1 MSVLTKQPYSSFL
14 LPEYNNLPQG
24 KFAHLVLIRK
34 TQSETIFRTEGS
46 GEPLVREY
54 VNITGEPQFHIVM
67 SKRKQTAVERRTGR
81 ELLRQYGLLK
91 NSEGVEDVLND
102 PKRTFEESVDAW
114 VYGYAVGSGGAQK
127 SRVITED
134 AFSLLPAHLV
144 TDTRTFNATFDN
156 GTMRHPE
163 TKEASTSLGSS
174 EYVKP
179 QAHFLDIETLKD
191 LTADEFMYVLGNVLR
206 SKRYG
211 AISSRIGR
219 MDNIVA
225 AVVFADTEIF
235 STLELTGAVYHNLS
249 ADSDLDHPADDT
261 ALLQAVRDSVQAL
274 AGSVFG
280 SLEIMNDDDLD
291 TLLQEVAEIY
301 KNSEPFLKR
310 LAGSY
315 PSGTSS

>member
-1 MSVLTKQPYSSFL
+1 MSILAKQPYSSFL
-14 LPEYNNLPQG
+14 LPQYSNLPQG
-24 KFAHLVLIRK
+24 KFAHLILIRK

-91 NSEGVEDVLND
+91 NAQGVEDVLND
-102 PKRTFEESVDAW
+102 SKRTFEESIDAW

-134 AFSLLPAHLV
+134 AFSLLPAHLI

-163 TKEASTSLGSS
+163 TKDASTSLGSS

-179 QAHFLDIETLKD
+179 QTHFLDIETLKD

-219 MDNIVA
+219 IDNIVA
-225 AVVFADTEIF
+225 AVIFADAEIF
-235 STLELTGAVYHNLS
+235 STLELTEAVYQKLK
-249 ADSDLDHPADDT
+249 ADGDPDHPTDDK

-274 AGSVFG
+274 SKSVFG
-280 SLEIMNDDDLD
+280 RLEMMSNDDLEA
-291 TLLQEVAEIY
+291 LFAEAAEIY
-301 KNSEPFLKR
+301 KNSELFLKG

-315 PSGTSS
+315 PSGV

>member
-1 MSVLTKQPYSSFL
+1 MSILEQSPYSDYL
-14 LPEYNNLPQG
+14 LTEYSNLPKG
-24 KFAHLVLIRK
+24 KFAHLIVVRK

-54 VNITGEPQFHIVM
+54 VDISGEPAFHIVM

-81 ELLRQYGLLK
+81 ELLRSYGLLTAPD
-91 NSEGVEDVLND
+91 GQEDILND
-102 PKRTFEESVDAW
+102 SNRTFGESVDAW

-134 AFSLLPAHLV
+134 AFSLLPAHLI
-144 TDTRTFNATFDN
+144 TDTRTFNAIFDN

-163 TKEASTSLGSS
+163 TNAPSTSLGSS

-179 QAHFLDIETLKD
+179 EAHFLDIETLKD
-191 LTADEFMYVLGNVLR
+191 ITADEFFYIMGNVLR

-219 MDNIVA
+219 MDNTIA

-235 STLELTGAVYHNLS
+235 STLELTNAVYQALGDD
-249 ADSDLDHPADDT
+249 ATDHPIKDEVIVQAVQQVVPELQKGVIGSVTAMSVDDLT
-261 ALLQAVRDSVQAL
+261 ALHD
-274 AGSVFG
+274 
-280 SLEIMNDDDLD
+280 
-291 TLLQEVAEIY
+291 EVKEIY
-301 KNSEPFLKR
+301 QDSETFARR
-310 LAGSY
+310 LADSY
-315 PSGTSS
+315 PSSK